1 MSSIYI
7 FANDLRRLSLYFI
20 LFMKITYNLFS
31 VTMQAKEM
39 LSSSFRKNEKRQR
52 NLFLTKSYYHIKHDN
67 SHEKMRIN
75 VIYYADRACTVA
87 FLTAVKII
95 YQMFAIFL
103 FFLNFNST

>member
-20 LFMKITYNLFS
+20 LFMKLPCKRKRCYHL
-31 VTMQAKEM
+31 VLE
-39 LSSSFRKNEKRQR
+39 KNEKRQR
-52 NLFLTKSYYHIKHDN
+52 NLFLTKSYYHIKYDN
-67 SHEKMRIN
+67 SHEKMRIR
-75 VIYYADRACTVA
+75 VIYYADRACAVA
-87 FLTAVKII
+87 FLTAVKLI